1 MTKWAYLFF
10 FFFYCHGL
18 QAQIEAPNYDFNLEA
33 LTVFFPGQTLEQIKT
48 RLGEPELMKKQDP
61 RSLYRFSIKHARY
74 QFPVFVEILD
84 QKSVGFFAR
93 LPNYFLHDLFHQSL
107 INRFGAQDEFLN
119 RDSTSVY
126 QWKDKEGMSLIYS
139 GACTITCF
147 PIYLTGFTKEEEL
160 LKKLRTD

>member
-10 FFFYCHGL
+10 VLSFGL
-18 QAQIEAPNYDFNLEA
+18 QAQIEAPNYNFSLDSLAAFYA
-33 LTVFFPGQTLEQIKT
+33 GQTLDQIKT
-48 RLGEPELMKKQDP
+48 VHGEPEVMKEQLP
-61 RSLYRFSIKHARY
+61 RALYRFTIKHARY
-74 QFPVFVEILD
+74 HFPVFVETLD

-126 QWKDKEGMSLIYS
+126 RWKEKNGMTIVYT

-147 PIYLTGFTKEEEL
+147 PIYLTGFNDQEEL
-160 LKKLRTD
+160 LKKLRAD

>member
-1 MTKWAYLFF
+1 MTKWAFLLLCCSFS
-10 FFFYCHGL
+10 L

-33 LTVFFPGQTLEQIKT
+33 LNRFFPGQTLEQMKVD
-48 RLGEPELMKKQDP
+48 LGEPELMQEQKP
-61 RSLYRFSIKHARY
+61 RALYRFSIKHVRY
-74 QFPVFVEILD
+74 QFPVFVEVLND
-84 QKSVGFFAR
+84 QSVGFFAR

-107 INRFGAQDEFLN
+107 INRFGAQDQFVN

-126 QWKDKEGMSLIYS
+126 RWREKEGMTLIYS

-147 PIYLTGFTKEEEL
+147 PIYLTGFNKQEEL